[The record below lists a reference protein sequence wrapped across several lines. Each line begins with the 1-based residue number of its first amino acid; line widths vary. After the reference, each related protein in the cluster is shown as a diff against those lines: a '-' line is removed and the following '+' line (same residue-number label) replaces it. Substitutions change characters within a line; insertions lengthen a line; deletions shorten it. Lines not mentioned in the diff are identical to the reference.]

1 MITNPISL
9 SNGSDGIKWI
19 DLSVEDGV
27 VWYENLNR
35 VVTAIIFINAALG
48 EQSALVAVDF
58 ENRVCTHS
66 GSDEITIS
74 EVNWDEE
81 YVVFEFH
88 PESVISASVLEN
100 PGISFP
106 QG

>member
-1 MITNPISL
+1 MITNPISI
-9 SNGSDGIKWI
+9 SNGSDGIKWR

-27 VWYENLNR
+27 VRYENLD
-35 VVTAIIFINAALG
+35 VVTAIIFINAAAG
-48 EQSALVAVDF
+48 EQSALVAIDF
-58 ENRVCTHS
+58 ENRVCTYP

-74 EVNWDEE
+74 EVNWDEQ
-81 YVVFEFH
+81 YVIFEFF

>member
-1 MITNPISL
+1 MITNPM
-9 SNGSDGIKWI
+9 GSGGIKWR

-35 VVTAIIFINAALG
+35 VATAIIFINAALG

-58 ENRVCTHS
+58 ENLVCTYS
-66 GSDEITIS
+66 GSDEIIIS
-74 EVNWDEE
+74 EVDWNLQR
-81 YVVFEFH
+81 VIFEFY

>member
-9 SNGSDGIKWI
+9 SNGSDGIKWR

-27 VWYENLNR
+27 VWYENLN
-35 VVTAIIFINAALG
+35 VVTAIIFINAAAG

-58 ENRVCTHS
+58 ENRVCTYP
-66 GSDEITIS
+66 GSEEIIIS
-74 EVNWDEE
+74 EVDWNLQR
-81 YVVFEFH
+81 VIFEFY
-88 PESVISASVLEN
+88 PEYVISASVLEN